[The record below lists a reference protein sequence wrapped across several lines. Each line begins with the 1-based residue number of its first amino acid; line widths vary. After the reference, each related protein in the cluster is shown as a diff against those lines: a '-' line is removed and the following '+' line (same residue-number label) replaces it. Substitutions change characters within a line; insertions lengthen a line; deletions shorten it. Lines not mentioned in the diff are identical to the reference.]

1 MFQMYGVVPPMI
13 TPFRETGEVDFEGL
27 HTLVDYL
34 SGQVDGLFIN
44 GSYGAGVMM
53 TEEERRAVTEKTI
66 ETAAGRVPVVAHI
79 GTADSYSAARL
90 AKHAAEVGAAAVAS
104 VGPFYFKHN
113 PDQICEY
120 YRRIVEAVDG
130 RVPVYVYNNVSFQ
143 GYTMSGSTFE
153 QLKAIMSFLARRSQ

>member
-34 SGQVDGLFIN
+34 SGEVDGLFIN

-104 VGPFYFKHN
+104 ASITGK
-113 PDQICEY
+113 
-120 YRRIVEAVDG
+120 
-130 RVPVYVYNNVSFQ
+130 S
-143 GYTMSGSTFE
+143 
-153 QLKAIMSFLARRSQ
+153 

>member
-34 SGQVDGLFIN
+34 SGEVDGLFIN

-66 ETAAGRVPVVAHI
+66 ETAAGRVNQ
-79 GTADSYSAARL
+79 
-90 AKHAAEVGAAAVAS
+90 VGYLHS
-104 VGPFYFKHN
+104 
-113 PDQICEY
+113 
-120 YRRIVEAVDG
+120 
-130 RVPVYVYNNVSFQ
+130 
-143 GYTMSGSTFE
+143 
-153 QLKAIMSFLARRSQ
+153 

>member
-34 SGQVDGLFIN
+34 SGEVDGLFIN

-104 VGPFYFKHN
+104 VGPF
-113 PDQICEY
+113 
-120 YRRIVEAVDG
+120 
-130 RVPVYVYNNVSFQ
+130 FQ
-143 GYTMSGSTFE
+143 AQSGSDLRVLPE
-153 QLKAIMSFLARRSQ
+153 NRRSRRWACAGICLQQRFLPGVYHGSENDPPAEGGSRCKRH